1 MSTQRLTLTSEK
13 DTWYPNSIPTL
24 ENYLSFLIKPNVYFD
39 ISKCKGIRK
48 NLAYNLQY
56 IEFLDRLIKDIKT
69 SSVIFKQNI
78 KIFLIVGSSIIES
91 IFHYLVVSSGK
102 AKTTNPKEIESY
114 ESKDYILGSNTFK
127 NKTQIYLKL
136 DTPINVEMT
145 FDQMSKKVESKK
157 LLGNSFSFYSK
168 INPLRQLR
176 NKIHIHSSDN
186 SSDTD
191 WYNFS
196 RTEYTLIREVLYSV
210 LISEVFQ
217 HNSNYDIFHFLNNPL

>member
-1 MSTQRLTLTSEK
+1 MPTQRLTLTSEK
-13 DTWYPNSIPTL
+13 DTWYPNSMPTL

-56 IEFLDRLIKDIKT
+56 IEFLDRVVKDIRL
-69 SSVIFKQNI
+69 SSVLYTQNF

-91 IFHYLVVSSGK
+91 IFHYLVVSSGN
-102 AKTTNPKEIESY
+102 AKTTNLKEVESY
-114 ESKDYILGSNTFK
+114 ESKDYILGSKTFK

-136 DTPINVEMT
+136 NTPINVEMT

-157 LLGNSFSFYSK
+157 LLGNSFGFYSK

-191 WYNFS
+191 WYNFNRS
-196 RTEYTLIREVLYSV
+196 EYTLIREVLYSV
-210 LISEVFQ
+210 LISEAFQ
-217 HNSNYDIFHFLNNPL
+217 HDSNNDIFDFLNIQI

>member
-1 MSTQRLTLTSEK
+1 MPTQRLTLNSEK
-13 DTWYPNSIPTL
+13 DTWYPNSISIL
-24 ENYLSFLIKPNVYFD
+24 ENYLSSLIKPNDYFD

-56 IEFLDRLIKDIKT
+56 IEFLDRVIKDVKL
-69 SSVIFKQNI
+69 SSVLYTQNF

-91 IFHYLVVSSGK
+91 IFHYLVVSNGH
-102 AKTTNPKEIESY
+102 AKTTNLKEVESY
-114 ESKDYILGSNTFK
+114 ESRDYIIGSKTFK

-136 DTPINVEMT
+136 NIPINVEMT

-157 LLGNSFSFYSK
+157 LLGDSFGFYSK

-186 SSDTD
+186 ALDTD

-196 RTEYTLIREVLYSV
+196 RKEYSLIREVLYSV
-210 LISEVFQ
+210 LISEIFEYD
-217 HNSNYDIFHFLNNPL
+217 HKDIFKFLDIPI

>member
-1 MSTQRLTLTSEK
+1 MPTQRLTLNSEK
-13 DTWYPNSIPTL
+13 DTWYPNSISIL
-24 ENYLSFLIKPNVYFD
+24 ENYLSSLIKPNDYFD

-56 IEFLDRLIKDIKT
+56 IEFLDRVIKDVKL
-69 SSVIFKQNI
+69 SSVLYTQNF

-91 IFHYLVVSSGK
+91 IFHYLVVSSGN
-102 AKTTNPKEIESY
+102 AKTTNLKEVENY
-114 ESKDYILGSNTFK
+114 ESRDYIIGSKTFK

-136 DTPINVEMT
+136 NIPINVEMT

-157 LLGNSFSFYSK
+157 LLGYSFGFYSK
-168 INPLRQLR
+168 INRLRQLR

-186 SSDTD
+186 SLDTD

-196 RTEYTLIREVLYSV
+196 RKEYSLIREVLYSV
-210 LISEVFQ
+210 LISEIFEYD
-217 HNSNYDIFHFLNNPL
+217 NKDIFKFLDIPI